1 MIRSMPLQESF
12 FPADVAAPVPTWMRN
27 ITDPPAP
34 KTPHGFQVSALDAV
48 KASLRAGHRR
58 VMLKLPTGG
67 GKTVIGANII
77 ASAREKGSRV
87 LFVVNAISLVD
98 QTVEKFWQAGIR
110 SIGVTQGN
118 HEMTDARQPV
128 QVCSIQTLMRRD
140 IPPADLVIIDEAH
153 NWFRFY
159 GEWMA
164 DPAWEKIPFIGLSA
178 TPYTKGL
185 GKYYTDLVIAS
196 STQELIDKGFLSP
209 FKVFAPGLKADL
221 SKVRELAGDYHE
233 GDLAE
238 AMNQP
243 ELVADVV
250 KTWLEFSLTFG
261 RRPTLCYA
269 VDCAH
274 ARKLQEQFLAAGVP
288 CAYMDADTEIEER
301 REIGDKFAR
310 REIEVVSNVGVLTT
324 GIDWDVRCLIIDRP
338 TKSKILFQQIIGR
351 GLRTAPG
358 KDFCLILDHSPT
370 HSKLGYVTDVDEQN
384 QELDGGVK
392 KPSQTKPKKERVP
405 TECPKCHYLRPIHS
419 RACPNCGFIPVEKK
433 ESEIE
438 NAEGELAEF
447 GGKKEKFSKEQ
458 KAAFY
463 GELLTYCDRKGYKP
477 GWAAAK
483 FKDKF
488 GTWPNAYRAAEWRE
502 PTAETLSWIRS
513 RNIAWAKRKPA

>member
-1 MIRSMPLQESF
+1 
-12 FPADVAAPVPTWMRN
+12 
-27 ITDPPAP
+27 
-34 KTPHGFQVSALDAV
+34 
-48 KASLRAGHRR
+48 
-58 VMLKLPTGG
+58 MLKLPTGG

-77 ASAREKGSRV
+77 ASARKKERRV

-128 QVCSIQTLMRRD
+128 QVCSIQTLMRRE

-153 NWFRFY
+153 NWFKFY

-185 GKYYTDLVIAS
+185 GKFYTDLVIAS
-196 STQELIDKGFLSP
+196 STQELIDLGFLSP
-209 FKVFAPGLKADL
+209 FRVYAPGQKPDLKD
-221 SKVRELAGDYHE
+221 VRILAGDYHE
-233 GDLAE
+233 GDLSK
-238 AMNQP
+238 AMDKTA
-243 ELVADVV
+243 LVADVV
-250 KTWLEFSLTFG
+250 DTWLKYAQS
-261 RRPTLCYA
+261 RPTLCYG

-274 ARKLQEQFLAAGVP
+274 ARHLQEQFLVKGVP
-288 CAYMDADTEIEER
+288 CGYMDATTEIEDR
-301 REIGDKFAR
+301 RTIAEQFAR
-310 REIEVVSNVGVLTT
+310 GEIKVVTNVGTLTT
-324 GIDWDVRCLIIDRP
+324 GIDWDVRCISLVRP
-338 TKSKILFQQIIGR
+338 TKSEMLFQQIIGR

-358 KDFCLILDHSPT
+358 KADCLILDHSNT
-370 HSKLGYVTDVDEQN
+370 HVNLGFVTDVDERN
-384 QELDGGVK
+384 LELDGGIK
-392 KPSQTKPKKERVP
+392 KPNQPKPKKERMP
-405 TECPKCHYLRPIHS
+405 SECPQCHRIRPIHS
-419 RACPNCGFIPVEKK
+419 RACPSCGFIPVETKQ
-433 ESEIE
+433 STIE
-438 NAEGELAEF
+438 NEDGELTEF
-447 GGKKEKFSKEQ
+447 AGKKEKYSKEQ

-463 GELLTYCDRKGYKP
+463 GELMTYCDRKGYKP

-502 PTAETLSWIRS
+502 PSAETLSWIRS